1 MPTLDGGFRD
11 GDGNELPSTGPIYA
25 NKLIFDIMDE
35 HLKSVKVNGNDVN
48 FTDNRAHFA
57 FETNLGGQV
66 IEIEAEDD
74 AGNVFKK
81 TILFMA
87 EWMKSPTIPEG
98 TRVLLQA
105 GNRYELS
112 GGRWTFGG
120 EKTIYNGN
128 IRFYVKQDEEGTFS
142 KLQ

>member
-1 MPTLDGGFRD
+1 
-11 GDGNELPSTGPIYA
+11 
-25 NKLIFDIMDE
+25 MDE
-35 HLKSVKVNGNDVN
+35 HLKSVKVNGNVVN

-128 IRFYVKQDEEGTFS
+128 IRFYVKKDEEGTFS